1 MTSTRPAIARAVRHL
16 GSDINRA
23 RRARRMSTAD
33 FAARMGV
40 GRSTL
45 ARLERGK
52 PGVSIGALAAALAAL
67 GELHRL
73 SELIDPSSDDAALLL
88 TGRELPQRIRSPGRR
103 APAADGQGPIGK
115 YDPES
120 GAMVF

>member
-45 ARLERGK
+45 ARLEKGK

-73 SELIDPSSDDAALLL
+73 SELIDPSRDDAALLL
-88 TGRELPQRIRSPGRR
+88 AGRTLPKRIRNPARK
-103 APAADGQGPIGK
+103 APADGQGPIGE

>member
-45 ARLERGK
+45 ARLEKGK
-52 PGVSIGALAAALAAL
+52 PGVSIGALAAAMAAL

-73 SELIDPSSDDAALLL
+73 SELIDPGSDDAALLL
-88 TGRELPQRIRSPGRR
+88 AGRTLPKRIRSPAKP
-103 APAADGQGPIGK
+103 APAGQEPIGGEVT
-115 YDPES
+115 DD
-120 GAMVF
+120 GVAF